1 MANLTYVHVHSLSV
15 KACTLHTSAAE
26 DNQQKDV
33 KEGVGMH
40 P

>member
-1 MANLTYVHVHSLSV
+1 VLKHVY
-15 KACTLHTSAAE
+15 TLHTSAE